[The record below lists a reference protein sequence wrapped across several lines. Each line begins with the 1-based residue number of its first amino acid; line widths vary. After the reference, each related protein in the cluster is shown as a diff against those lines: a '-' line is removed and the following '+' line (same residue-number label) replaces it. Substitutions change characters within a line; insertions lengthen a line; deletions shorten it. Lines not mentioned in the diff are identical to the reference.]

1 MRAGIFVQSGM
12 TTVEIYVEYQPHL
25 RNTLA
30 YFAQY
35 YNTVSY
41 CFYIKGGQ
49 TPLFIKIF
57 SMNQIGKLRCIRGHI
72 NK

>member
-12 TTVEIYVEYQPHL
+12 TTVEIYVEYQPQL

-30 YFAQY
+30 HFAQY

-49 TPLFIKIF
+49 TPLFIKF
-57 SMNQIGKLRCIRGHI
+57 SV
-72 NK
+72 